1 MTDNSNDD
9 FIYVDDDEEPECDFY
24 ANAIAI
30 VSWAWLSPGNELEQ
44 SVKSLNHLI
53 GTGYYDDGDE
63 VLIPVRDY
71 LLKRL
76 GRKK

>member
-1 MTDNSNDD
+1 MNDDD
-9 FIYVDDDEEPECDFY
+9 FIYVDDDDKPECDFW
-24 ANAIAI
+24 ANAVAI
-30 VSWAWLSPGNELEQ
+30 VSWAWMSPEKELEQ
-44 SVKSLNHLI
+44 SVKSLNSLI

-76 GRKK
+76 GKESK

>member
-1 MTDNSNDD
+1 MTECDKTVQPYYDEDD
-9 FIYVDDDEEPECDFY
+9 EPECDFC

-30 VSWAWLSPGNELEQ
+30 VSWANLSPAKELEQ
-44 SVKSLNHLI
+44 SVKSLNSLI
-53 GTGYYDDGDE
+53 GTGHYDDGDE